1 MPHRALH
8 IVEML
13 IRICQNANDAT
24 LAVLA
29 RTSRSFHHPAVQTLW
44 SELVD
49 LSPLIKCF
57 PVSAWTTESNTLVCT
72 Y

>member
-29 RTSRSFHHPAVQTLW
+29 RTSRSFHDPAVQTLW

-49 LSPLIKCF
+49 SL
-57 PVSAWTTESNTLVCT
+57 AT
-72 Y
+72 YQVFSGERVDHGEQYACMY